1 MTILREFSP
10 ERSGINILHLVLAA
24 ILLSGPI
31 AGQEPAEMP
40 VVTWTAGDKPNV
52 RYLFLQNVK
61 TTTLLH
67 ATSETGTFNHH
78 GYLAYYQGVLFAVWD
93 NQARDEYPDSV
104 P

>member
-1 MTILREFSP
+1 MTIVREFTP
-10 ERSGINILHLVLAA
+10 NRSGISILRLLLAA

-40 VVTWTAGDKPNV
+40 VVTWTAGGRPDF

-67 ATSETGTFNHH
+67 ATPETGTFNHH
-78 GYLAYYQGVLFAVWD
+78 GDLAYYQGVLFAVP
-93 NQARDEYPDSV
+93 R
-104 P
+104 